1 MPDVKTTV
9 SLTSAT
15 VEKMSRHDMLEWVN
29 STVHGQYKKI
39 EELCSG
45 VAYCQMMELLFPN
58 SIGLKKIKCSAKLE
72 HEFLHNLK
80 LFQAAFSKLNFDKSV
95 PIDRLIKGK
104 FQDNFEFLQW
114 FKKFFD
120 SHSGGKENL
129 KVPAALAAAA
139 QNAPKPIRKPGTQP
153 LSGGGT
159 SRSASTKTD
168 VLKTPKSG
176 QHEERVISPSSL
188 RVLQE
193 TQEQLTEQMLSIELE
208 RNTYYKKLAD
218 IEAILNESVKN
229 EVHVEW
235 CNRALTI
242 LYAVDD
248 NAPTGDEEGTAEVYA
263 AEAGVETA
271 DL

>member
-1 MPDVKTTV
+1 MPDLKTTV
-9 SLTSAT
+9 TLTSAT
-15 VEKMSRHDMLEWVN
+15 AEKMSRHDMLEWVN

-58 SIGLKKIKCSAKLE
+58 TVGLKKIKCNAKLE

-80 LFQAAFSKLNFDKSV
+80 LFQAAFIKLNFDKSV

-120 SHSGGKENL
+120 THSAGKENL
-129 KVPAALAAAA
+129 KVPAALAAATH
-139 QNAPKPIRKPGTQP
+139 NAPKPIRKPGTQP
-153 LSGGGT
+153 LGGAGAT
-159 SRSASTKTD
+159 SKSATTKSSEI
-168 VLKTPKSG
+168 LKTPKSG
-176 QHEERVISPSSL
+176 QQHDERMVSPSSL

-193 TQEQLTEQMLSIELE
+193 TKEELNKQTLSIEQE
-208 RNTYYKKLAD
+208 RNTYYKKLTE
-218 IEAILNESVKN
+218 IEAILHESIKN
-229 EVHVEW
+229 EVYVDW
-235 CNRALTI
+235 CNRALAI

-248 NAPTGDEEGTAEVYA
+248 NAPPGDEEEGAEAYA
-263 AEAGVETA
+263 AETA